1 MYSYAIKRIG
11 RSWALFLAFF
21 LGLTLAVA
29 LFTGTWVGADA
40 IGAQTLQTALTNV
53 PVDIVSAKTAK
64 NFTSSSIDTS
74 LASISALQQST
85 GVEISTEAMY
95 RISAQVVDL
104 NENFTAFF
112 PIIALSSQSTLL
124 NDAVF
129 SSTQGVLSANQTII
143 EEGSINASRYSVGDT
158 LTLRIRVQSQT
169 TKQTYYFPYNLT
181 LADRVQISDSAFS
194 IIASTSA
201 GRPEFLLR
209 QLILGG
215 QLRRPAYSLMIINNQ
230 TLFSILTAIYHE
242 NALPADNVGIG
253 LLTWLDHTAIVTPWD
268 IEQSTADLQTIQAL
282 ISNSI
287 RGEGYTSFNLLT
299 ITLNAIQQLTNG
311 LKIGFVVLALPVIF
325 TAWYMGR
332 TVSDVSLNLRRRE
345 IGLLL
350 TKGFSKNQVL
360 RLFLSET
367 VLLSLI
373 AGVLGIVLG
382 VAILPLVNLET
393 TILGGFQ
400 LLDVYTIAMAMIF
413 SAAIAILSIVSP
425 ARRASSINTIDA
437 IREYAPEESE
447 AKLKI
452 RWPLVALS
460 LGTYK
465 IMANI
470 LGFNLSAYAAP
481 GRNLFL
487 ALLFGIARFTDQMLG
502 YVAPV
507 LFFWGFSK
515 IFIQGSFKLQ
525 ELIGKISSHFA
536 SGISEIATGNARLN
550 TRRTAAV
557 AFLLA
562 LIVGYGVSVIGGLA
576 STNDYIQ
583 RGINTNVGA
592 DISIQM
598 FSETNT
604 TLVKSLVDSFPEVSS
619 STIERWMYVGTSFG
633 TIQARVIDPS
643 PWQNTAYYESNWF
656 TGTRV
661 ADAMQELNSN
671 NETIILDKSVADEYG
686 LTVGQTISVS
696 FGFTIYPLRIVG
708 VFGVEEPP
716 AAVIPQLRPGILP
729 VTQQQATTFWSYI
742 PEGLYNQT
750 SFAEVAQTRI
760 LVKLSPGADGAELAE
775 AIADLN
781 ANIERVDAVDAQQQ
795 LIDENIFLSGPRRVQ
810 ALGVPFA
817 LLTASVGVVL
827 LEITTL
833 RERKKEI
840 TLMAVKGFS
849 YLQIVKVQL
858 LENLGIFIFSILLGT
873 AVGYVTTISN
883 VQSQNT
889 TIALVARR
897 VVFPL
902 DSMLTVLAI
911 VGIVLASIIVP
922 ILVMTRKY
930 STSLEWRVRG

>member
-1 MYSYAIKRIG
+1 MYSYAFKRIG

-29 LFTGTWVGADA
+29 LFTGTLVGADA

-53 PVDIVSAKTAK
+53 PVDIVSVKTAK

-74 LASISALQQST
+74 LTSISTIQQTT
-85 GVEISTEAMY
+85 GIEISSEAMY
-95 RISAQVVDL
+95 RISAQVWDL
-104 NENFTAFF
+104 EKNFTASF
-112 PIIALSSQSTLL
+112 PIIALSSNSALL
-124 NDAVF
+124 KDAVF
-129 SSTQGVLSANQTII
+129 SNTQGVLSANQTII
-143 EEGSINASRYSVGDT
+143 EEGSINASQYSLGDT
-158 LTLRIRVQSQT
+158 LTLRIQVQSQT
-169 TKQTYYFPYNLT
+169 TKQTYYFLYNLT
-181 LADRVQISDSAFS
+181 LADRVQLSDSAFS
-194 IIASTSA
+194 ITASTSA
-201 GRPEFLLR
+201 GRPEILLR
-209 QLILGG
+209 QLILGS
-215 QLRRPAYSLMIINNQ
+215 QLRRPAYSLMVIDDT
-230 TLFSILTAIYHE
+230 TLFHILTAIYRE
-242 NALPADNVGIG
+242 DALPVDNVGIG
-253 LLTWLDHTAIVTPWD
+253 LLTWLDHDAIVKPWD
-268 IEQSTADLQTIQAL
+268 IEQSTADIQRIQAL
-282 ISNSI
+282 INNNI
-287 RGEGYTSFNLLT
+287 QGDGYASLNLLT
-299 ITLNAIQQLTNG
+299 ITLNAIQQLTNA

-373 AGVLGIVLG
+373 AGAVGIVIG

-393 TILGGFQ
+393 SILGGFQ
-400 LLDVYTIAMAMIF
+400 LLDVYTIAFAMIF
-413 SAAIAILSIVSP
+413 SAVIAILSVLSP

-437 IREYAPEESE
+437 IREYSPEESE
-447 AKLKI
+447 VKLKI
-452 RWPLVALS
+452 RWPLVALI

-465 IMANI
+465 IVANI
-470 LGFNLSAYAAP
+470 IGFTVSAYAAP
-481 GRNLFL
+481 GRNLFI
-487 ALLFGIARFTDQMLG
+487 AVLFGIARFTDQILA

-515 IFIQGSFKLQ
+515 IFIQSSFRLQ
-525 ELIGKISSHFA
+525 ELIGKISSRFA
-536 SGISEIATGNARLN
+536 GGISEIAIGNAKLN

-583 RGINTNVGA
+583 RGIYTNVGA

-598 FSETNT
+598 FSDTNA
-604 TLVKSLVDSFPEVSS
+604 TLVKNLVDSFPEVSS
-619 STIERWMYVGTSFG
+619 STIERWVYVSTSFG
-633 TIQARVIDPS
+633 TVQVRVIDPA

-656 TGTRV
+656 TGTSV
-661 ADAMQELNSN
+661 TNAIQELAST
-671 NETIILDKSVADEYG
+671 NETIILDKSIADAYG

-696 FGFTIYPLRIVG
+696 LGFKIYALRIAG
-708 VFGVEEPP
+708 FFGVEEGP
-716 AAVIPQLRPGILP
+716 ATAIPQLRPGILP
-729 VTQQQATTFWSYI
+729 VTQQQATSYWSYM

-750 SFAEVAQTRI
+750 SFVEVSQTRI
-760 LVKLSPGADGAELAE
+760 LVKLSPGVDGAEISE
-775 AIADLN
+775 EIADLN
-781 ANIERVDAVDAQQQ
+781 TNIERVDAVDAQKQ
-795 LIDENIFLSGPRRVQ
+795 LIEENIFISGPRRVQ

-827 LEITTL
+827 LETTTL

-849 YLQIVKVQL
+849 NLQIAKTQL
-858 LENLGIFIFSILLGT
+858 LENLGIFIVSILLGT

-902 DSMLTVLAI
+902 DSILTVLVI

-922 ILVMTRKY
+922 IMVMTRKY